1 MSNGEKKH
9 RSKLFRS
16 KNFMNKS
23 NIGAS
28 QSAKKI
34 CEKIYA
40 EEMHKLEY
48 FPPTNPEDAI

>member
-1 MSNGEKKH
+1 MSNGSKKH

-16 KNFMNKS
+16 KNFINKT
-23 NIGAS
+23 NGAS

-40 EEMHKLEY
+40 Q
-48 FPPTNPEDAI
+48 

>member
-1 MSNGEKKH
+1 MSTEEKKH

-16 KNFMNKS
+16 KNFINKG
-23 NIGAS
+23 NGAS

-40 EEMHKLEY
+40 QEMHKLEY
-48 FPPTNPEDAI
+48 FPQTNPEDAI